1 MIMELNQIKRFSYQT
16 MVHLIIY
23 SIVMILILVLI
34 QSLSTNRYRG
44 NEQFRMENISKNNN
58 LTKANNNQP

>member
-1 MIMELNQIKRFSYQT
+1 MEFNKIKRFSYQT

-34 QSLSTNRYRG
+34 QSLSTNRYHS
-44 NEQFRMENISKNNN
+44 NEQFRMENITKDNN

>member
-1 MIMELNQIKRFSYQT
+1 MEINQIKRFSYQT

-34 QSLSTNRYRG
+34 QSLSTNRYHSK
-44 NEQFRMENISKNNN
+44 EQFRMENITKDNN

>member
-1 MIMELNQIKRFSYQT
+1 MEINQIKRYSYQT

-23 SIVMILILVLI
+23 SIVLVLILVLI
-34 QSLSTNRYRG
+34 QSLSTNRYQG
-44 NEQFRMENISKNNN
+44 NEQLRMGKITKDNH